1 VHGAPVDVVFG
12 ILSGGARAGA
22 VVAEQ
27 GITNIRAGSTVN
39 TGDIDWAALPALYV
53 PFPSAINERADSVHR
68 SSTEWLRRF
77 LVLANETAYRRFSG
91 IKIGRLAA
99 RFHPEAP
106 LDALQL
112 ISHWYGWM
120 FFWDDQRD
128 ETEIGKQPGSLAA
141 RKLSFLE
148 VLTGSGLPES
158 DALVHALWDLRERE
172 LAKVATESWMS
183 RFFGSVEERFA
194 STFWEA
200 TNRTLGI
207 TPDIDSYVR
216 MRPVTGGL
224 NIDTQFIEIA
234 EHAYPSPEIWRNDSF
249 RRMVLASNNAVC
261 WANDIF
267 SLEKE
272 IRRNDV
278 HNLVLILQQEEDLT
292 LPAAVDGAIEM
303 HNAEVRVFIDSA
315 SQLQQSDGAVDDE
328 LRRFVTILQTRMRGF
343 VDWAHE
349 SGRYR
354 STVSIGPSV
363 GGPR

>member
-1 VHGAPVDVVFG
+1 M
-12 ILSGGARAGA
+12 RAGC
-22 VVAEQ
+22 
-27 GITNIRAGSTVN
+27 TVN
-39 TGDIDWAALPALYV
+39 TGSIDWAALPDLYV
-53 PFPSAINERADSVHR
+53 PFPSAINEHADAVHQR
-68 SSTEWLRRF
+68 TTEWLRRS
-77 LVLANETAYRRFSG
+77 LVLADEAAYRRFSG

-99 RFHPEAP
+99 RFHPDVP

-112 ISHWYGWM
+112 ISDWYGWM

-128 ETEIGKQPGSLAA
+128 ETEIGKQPSLLAD
-141 RKLSFLE
+141 RNVGFLE
-148 VLTGSGLPES
+148 VLTGSGRPERS
-158 DALVHALWDLRERE
+158 PLARALWDLRERL
-172 LAKVATESWMS
+172 LAEVATEAWMR
-183 RFFGSVEERFA
+183 RFVGSIEEHFA
-194 STFWEA
+194 STVWEA
-200 TNRTLGI
+200 TNRSLGI

-234 EHAYPSPEIWRNDSF
+234 ENAYPPPKIWRNDTVL
-249 RRMVLASNNAVC
+249 RMVLASNNAVC

-278 HNLVLILQQEEDLT
+278 HNLVLILQQEQGLT
-292 LPAAVDGAIEM
+292 LQAALERAIEM

-315 SQLQQSDGAVDDE
+315 SQLQRSDGAIDGV
-328 LRRFVTILQTRMRGF
+328 LRRFATILQTRMRGF

-354 STVSIGPSV
+354 SSV
-363 GGPR
+363 GVGGSS

>member
-1 VHGAPVDVVFG
+1 M
-12 ILSGGARAGA
+12 RAG
-22 VVAEQ
+22 
-27 GITNIRAGSTVN
+27 GTVN
-39 TGDIDWAALPALYV
+39 TGNIDWAAMPALYV
-53 PFPSAINERADSVHR
+53 PFPSAINEHADSVHR
-68 SSTEWLRRF
+68 STTEWLRRCM
-77 LVLANETAYRRFSG
+77 VLADKTAYRRFSG

-99 RFHPEAP
+99 RFHPDAP

-112 ISHWYGWM
+112 ISDWYGWM

-128 ETEIGKQPGSLAA
+128 ETEIGKQPGLLAA
-141 RKLSFLE
+141 RNVEFLE
-148 VLTGSGLPES
+148 ILTGSGDPES
-158 DALVHALWDLRERE
+158 APLAHALWDLRERV
-172 LAKVATESWMS
+172 LAKVATGAWMR
-183 RFFGSVEERFA
+183 RFVGSIEEHFA
-194 STFWEA
+194 STIWEA
-200 TNRTLGI
+200 TNRSLGI

-234 EHAYPSPEIWRNDSF
+234 EHAYPPPEIWRKDSV
-249 RRMVLASNNAVC
+249 RRVVLASNNAVC

-278 HNLVLILQQEEDLT
+278 HNLVLILQQEQGLT
-292 LPAAVDGAIEM
+292 LQAALDRAIET
-303 HNAEVRVFIDSA
+303 HNAEVRDFIDSA
-315 SQLQQSDGAVDDE
+315 SRLQQLDGPVDGV

-354 STVSIGPSV
+354 SSESMGPSI